1 MGGAGSD
8 LQVVEPAAEEVG
20 RAEVLAVVG
29 RGASPGGRNG
39 RRRWRQERAAALAMG
54 GHGAGGARTTGNNTY
69 AECQI
74 LCRVHNIEHSAEFT
88 FAECFTKS
96 PRQKPDTRQN

>member
-39 RRRWRQERAAALAMG
+39 RRRWRQERAAVLAMG
-54 GHGAGGARTTGNNTY
+54 GHGAGLGGRNGRWRSHY
-69 AECQI
+69 RKQHV
-74 LCRVHNIEHSAEFT
+74 CRMPETLPNV
-88 FAECFTKS
+88 
-96 PRQKPDTRQN
+96 